1 MILNKR
7 GKKHEETRRERKRVM
22 DRERERERGKQRE
35 TRRERGRGRET
46 ERQTEREGERDRERD
61 RERERQ
67 REIQTEGGRG
77 SMMTKKRENMCFSV
91 KSPFTITGRDET
103 GQLVLLA
110 PLGAISYHGC
120 HNTI

>member
-1 MILNKR
+1 MRDTDR
-7 GKKHEETRRERKRVM
+7 G
-22 DRERERERGKQRE
+22 REREH
-35 TRRERGRGRET
+35 
-46 ERQTEREGERDRERD
+46 DD
-61 RERERQ
+61 
-67 REIQTEGGRG
+67 
-77 SMMTKKRENMCFSV
+77 KKRENMCFSV